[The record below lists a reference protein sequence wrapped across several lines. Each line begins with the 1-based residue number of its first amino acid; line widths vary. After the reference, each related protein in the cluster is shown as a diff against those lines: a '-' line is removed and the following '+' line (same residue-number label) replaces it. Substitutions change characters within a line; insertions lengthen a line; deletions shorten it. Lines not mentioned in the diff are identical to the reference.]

1 MVKLLSKINLVLN
14 SDLQSKVMFAQNPD
28 TLGIMVGRPKRGEML
43 MTEYANSNFRFRLR
57 LLTDNKCWEK
67 GM

>member
-1 MVKLLSKINLVLN
+1 
-14 SDLQSKVMFAQNPD
+14 MFAQNPD